1 MHVKILTLNQHNASF
16 FSNISGLQEEYTQV
30 AYAVQKGK
38 LFESFIFCGGF
49 QELNEYINDSM

>member
-38 LFESFIFCGGF
+38 LFE
-49 QELNEYINDSM
+49 